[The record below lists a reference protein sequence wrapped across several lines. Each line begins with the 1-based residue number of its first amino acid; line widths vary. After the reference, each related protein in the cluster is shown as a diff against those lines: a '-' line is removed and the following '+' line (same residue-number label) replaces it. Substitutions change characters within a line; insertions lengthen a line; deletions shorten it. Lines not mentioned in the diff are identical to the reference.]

1 MSTRSM
7 RHRPLLK
14 PAEREL
20 WRSFVRVN
28 AALMRRLDDELRAE
42 TGLSLSAVEVL
53 WVLTSA
59 PGNRVRMTD
68 LAEHL
73 VFTRSGVTRLVDRLE
88 RDGLVVRG
96 EVDEDARGRFTILT
110 RRGFELFEAAAKVHV
125 DSLRGLFFAELG
137 EPAMRDLASIL
148 HRLEERLGPN
158 D

>member
-1 MSTRSM
+1 M

-14 PAEREL
+14 ATEREL

-53 WVLTSA
+53 WVLASA

-88 RDGLVVRG
+88 RDALVVRS

-110 RRGFELFEAAAKVHV
+110 PRGFELFEAAAKLHV
-125 DSLRGLFFAELG
+125 DSLRVLFFAQLG

-148 HRLEERLGPN
+148 RRLEERLDPN